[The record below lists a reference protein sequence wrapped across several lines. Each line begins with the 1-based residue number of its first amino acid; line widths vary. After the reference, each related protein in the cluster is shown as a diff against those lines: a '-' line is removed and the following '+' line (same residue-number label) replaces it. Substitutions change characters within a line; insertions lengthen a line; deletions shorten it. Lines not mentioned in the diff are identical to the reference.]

1 MNDHEPNEMNLNE
14 ACLTETHLTEVRLP
28 DLGEVDEVTI
38 IAWLN
43 EEGKPLRAGE
53 DLVEV
58 ETEKT
63 TFVIDAPR
71 DGRLKRIV
79 KKEGEKAHLN
89 DLLAEIE

>member
-1 MNDHEPNEMNLNE
+1 MNDRES
-14 ACLTETHLTEVRLP
+14 TETHITEARLVEVRLP

-38 IAWLN
+38 IAWLK
-43 EEGKPLRAGE
+43 EESEALRAGE

-63 TFVIDAPR
+63 TFVIDVPR
-71 DGRLKRIV
+71 DGLLKRIV

>member
-1 MNDHEPNEMNLNE
+1 MNDRESTETHLNE
-14 ACLTETHLTEVRLP
+14 ACLTEVRLP

-38 IAWLN
+38 IAWLK
-43 EEGKPLRAGE
+43 EESETLKAGE

-63 TFVIDAPR
+63 TFVIDVPR
-71 DGRLKRIV
+71 DGLLKRIV

>member
-1 MNDHEPNEMNLNE
+1 MNDRES
-14 ACLTETHLTEVRLP
+14 TETHLTEVRLP

-38 IAWLN
+38 IAWLK
-43 EEGKPLRAGE
+43 EEGKPLKAGE

-71 DGRLKRIV
+71 DGLLKRIV

-89 DLLAEIE
+89 DLVAEIE

>member
-1 MNDHEPNEMNLNE
+1 MNDHEPNEMYLN
-14 ACLTETHLTEVRLP
+14 EVRLP

-43 EEGKPLRAGE
+43 EEGATLRSGE

>member
-1 MNDHEPNEMNLNE
+1 MNDHEPNEKHLNE
-14 ACLTETHLTEVRLP
+14 VPLTEARLVEVRLP

-43 EEGKPLRAGE
+43 EEGETLRAGE
-53 DLVEV
+53 DLIEV

-63 TFVIDAPR
+63 TFVIDAPS

>member
-1 MNDHEPNEMNLNE
+1 MNDHEPNEKHLAE
-14 ACLTETHLTEVRLP
+14 AHLLEVRLP
-28 DLGEVDEVTI
+28 DLGEVDEVTV

-43 EEGKPLRAGE
+43 EEGEALKEGE

>member
-1 MNDHEPNEMNLNE
+1 MNDHEPNE
-14 ACLTETHLTEVRLP
+14 TRLTEVRLP

-43 EEGKPLRAGE
+43 EEGETLRAGE

-71 DGRLKRIV
+71 DGLLKRIV

>member
-1 MNDHEPNEMNLNE
+1 MNDHEPNEMYLNE
-14 ACLTETHLTEVRLP
+14 VHLTEARLNEVRLP

-43 EEGKPLRAGE
+43 EEGATLRSGE

>member
-1 MNDHEPNEMNLNE
+1 MNDHEPNEMHLNE
-14 ACLTETHLTEVRLP
+14 VRLTEARLTEVRLP

-38 IAWLN
+38 IAWLK
-43 EEGKPLRAGE
+43 EEGKPLKSGE

>member
-1 MNDHEPNEMNLNE
+1 MNDHEPNETHLNE
-14 ACLTETHLTEVRLP
+14 ARLTEVRLP

-38 IAWLN
+38 IAWLK
-43 EEGKPLRAGE
+43 EEGKPLKSGE

-79 KKEGEKAHLN
+79 KKEGEKAYPN

>member
-1 MNDHEPNEMNLNE
+1 MNDHEPNETR
-14 ACLTETHLTEVRLP
+14 LTEVRLNEVRLP

-38 IAWLN
+38 VAWLK
-43 EEGKPLRAGE
+43 EEGKPLKSGE

-79 KKEGEKAHLN
+79 KKEGEKAYLN

>member
-1 MNDHEPNEMNLNE
+1 MNSHEPNEMHLNE
-14 ACLTETHLTEVRLP
+14 VRLVEVRLP
-28 DLGEVDEVTI
+28 DLGEVDEVTV
-38 IAWLN
+38 IAWLK
-43 EEGKPLRAGE
+43 EEGEALKAGE
-53 DLVEV
+53 GLVEV

-71 DGRLKRIV
+71 DGLLKRIV

>member
-1 MNDHEPNEMNLNE
+1 MNSHEPNEMHLN
-14 ACLTETHLTEVRLP
+14 EVRLP

-38 IAWLN
+38 TAWLK
-43 EEGKPLRAGE
+43 EEGEALKAGE

-71 DGRLKRIV
+71 DGLLKRIV
-79 KKEGEKAHLN
+79 KKEEEKAHLN

>member
-1 MNDHEPNEMNLNE
+1 MNDHEPNETHLNE
-14 ACLTETHLTEVRLP
+14 ARLTEVRLP

-43 EEGKPLRAGE
+43 EEGEPLKSGE

-79 KKEGEKAHLN
+79 KKEGEKAHPN